1 MECHKGFFPRCSI
14 EFSVAAAGD
23 SCNGQG
29 DFKDSA
35 AVSTKKS
42 ITDPYEK
49 PSQLERLL
57 EFFPTSKRLSEV
69 GPPGYIWQNTNC

>member
-1 MECHKGFFPRCSI
+1 MECHKGFERCSI

-49 PSQLERLL
+49 PSKLERLL
-57 EFFPTSKRLSEV
+57 EFFVQHPKDFQKLDPQ
-69 GPPGYIWQNTNC
+69 GI